1 MKSII
6 LVMLIAFFTFC
17 GQSQDMG
24 LIQFDGLPNSIINPA
39 FNSNH
44 KILVG
49 LGSKKFD
56 LGNSG
61 FTLEEGFE
69 DGDSGKVL
77 RLDNV
82 INKIENSNLLRY
94 NEGLKTLEIAYKIKN
109 TILYF
114 GHEWILNAA
123 VRYNKD
129 LVEVGAFGNEPF
141 IGKKVDL
148 STDILYNSYNQ
159 TAIGVS
165 TGNNKVRFGCRL
177 KLLNGVQNLYTKKS
191 KLELITSDDIYQLEL
206 DAEYE
211 IYSSSLLEYR
221 DIDDYDFNAERF
233 SLDHVFQNNWGYGLD
248 FGLST
253 KIARA
258 EVFMSAIDIGRI
270 LWEEQANRY
279 TKQGISTYEGVDIR
293 EFIGNDTDYSIEDS
307 IKSILS
313 IDQQAS
319 SYNHLTSASIF
330 LGGKYSINDQITLGV
345 VLRRQF
351 LNIDNLYSF
360 MLNAQRTFGSHLRI
374 GISATYKDRSFAN
387 VGGHLNL
394 NYGPVLVYAMAHNAL
409 GGIFPEKF
417 KSVSFRFGAN
427 LRFINQTSEN

>member
-1 MKSII
+1 
-6 LVMLIAFFTFC
+6 
-17 GQSQDMG
+17 
-24 LIQFDGLPNSIINPA
+24 
-39 FNSNH
+39 
-44 KILVG
+44 
-49 LGSKKFD
+49 
-56 LGNSG
+56 
-61 FTLEEGFE
+61 
-69 DGDSGKVL
+69 
-77 RLDNV
+77 
-82 INKIENSNLLRY
+82 
-94 NEGLKTLEIAYKIKN
+94 
-109 TILYF
+109 
-114 GHEWILNAA
+114 
-123 VRYNKD
+123 
-129 LVEVGAFGNEPF
+129 
-141 IGKKVDL
+141 
-148 STDILYNSYNQ
+148 
-159 TAIGVS
+159 
-165 TGNNKVRFGCRL
+165 
-177 KLLNGVQNLYTKKS
+177 
-191 KLELITSDDIYQLEL
+191 
-206 DAEYE
+206 
-211 IYSSSLLEYR
+211 
-221 DIDDYDFNAERF
+221 
-233 SLDHVFQNNWGYGLD
+233 
-248 FGLST
+248 
-253 KIARA
+253 
-258 EVFMSAIDIGRI
+258 MSAIDIGRI

-417 KSVSFRFGAN
+417 KSVSVRFGAN